1 MGRNLFEETDSSGA
15 AVTGSFSSA
24 GYGRISQGF
33 LETSNV
39 SVVEEMVRMITGQR
53 SYEANTKVITT
64 ADEMDSQAA
73 NIKR

>member
-1 MGRNLFEETDSSGA
+1 VNGIFGQ
-15 AVTGSFSSA
+15 A

-64 ADEMDSQAA
+64 ADEMGSQAVS
-73 NIKR
+73 IKR